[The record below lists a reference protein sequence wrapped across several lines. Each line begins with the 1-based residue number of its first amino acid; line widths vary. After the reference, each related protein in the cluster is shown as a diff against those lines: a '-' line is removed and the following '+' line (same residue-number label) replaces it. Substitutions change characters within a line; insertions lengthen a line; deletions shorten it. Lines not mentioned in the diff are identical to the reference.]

1 MRSCGTMLGHVSFYN
16 AEAVSNVLVC
26 PVVIYLVVFGD
37 NKLIILTGDD
47 REDHVHSPGKKA
59 GAYHV

>member
-1 MRSCGTMLGHVSFYN
+1 MLGHVAFYN
-16 AEAVSNVLVC
+16 AEVVSNVLVC
-26 PVVIYLVVFGD
+26 PVVIYFVVFGD